1 MLKKILL
8 TILFIFFLASATSVQ
23 AAGTGSIIISE
34 FVYDLDGADIDWVEV
49 ENQGGA
55 DLDLASLKLLVSNST
70 SNHAINNYSGS
81 SILGSGDYGVI
92 VVSSLISN
100 YTSKWGNAGN
110 IFTSSFTLSNAGG
123 KIEINNGDKASPVDS
138 VTYSSGDGAAGDG
151 QSLSLISG
159 SFSPE
164 DPTPGEANVSG
175 GGNNQDGTLDNN
187 ENTNTN
193 PSPSQTEPKIS
204 AEIISKDTAIAKV
217 PINFDVKVLGLNKEI
232 LTTGKFV
239 WNFGD
244 LTVSVFN
251 QSQKTGHIYDYPG
264 DYVVVFEY
272 YGNASDSEPK
282 AATRA
287 TIKVSLAEVI
297 ISNVFGNSVEL
308 NNKGKSEIDLGGW
321 LLSADKSFTIPGN
334 TIILAGKKIVLSPE
348 VTRLNIIDKNNL
360 KLLYPNGE
368 VAYVYGSSLEIIEEK
383 PKAKAESIIAKDE
396 TKPITEQIQ
405 TEQIQ
410 IEQTESEKQSLSA
423 SAIKSIPAGDSKSIY
438 LAGLAGLIIIGIGSV
453 FLLRKKS
460 KPDIPEAGGLK
471 ADDFE
476 ITE

>member
-138 VTYSSGDGAAGDG
+138 VTYSSDMGAAGDG
-151 QSLSLISG
+151 KSLSLTSG
-159 SFSPE
+159 SFSPQS
-164 DPTPGEANVSG
+164 PTPGADNASG
-175 GGNNQDGTLDNN
+175 SGNNQDGTADNN
-187 ENTNTN
+187 ENTNSN
-193 PSPSQTEPKIS
+193 PIQTEPKIS
-204 AEIISKDTAIAKV
+204 AEIISKDAAIAKV

-244 LTVSVFN
+244 LTVSAFN

-272 YGNASDSEPK
+272 YGNASDLEPK

-287 TIKVSLAEVI
+287 TIKVSAAEVV

-321 LLSADKSFTIPGN
+321 LMEADKSFTIPGN

-360 KLLYPNGE
+360 RLLYPNGE
-368 VAYVYGSSLEIIEEK
+368 VAYVYQSPLKIIEEK

-396 TKPITEQIQ
+396 AKPVTEQIQ
-405 TEQIQ
+405 VEQ
-410 IEQTESEKQSLSA
+410 IEQTEPEKQSLEA

-453 FLLRKKS
+453 FLLRKKF
-460 KPDIPEAGGLK
+460 KPDIPEADGLK

>member
-8 TILFIFFLASATSVQ
+8 TILFIFFLATP
-23 AAGTGSIIISE
+23 AGAQVVISE
-34 FVYDLDGADIDWVEV
+34 FMYDLDGADIDWVEV
-49 ENQGGA
+49 ENQGSA
-55 DLDLASLKLLVSNST
+55 DVDLASLKLLVSNST

-92 VVSSLISN
+92 AVTSLISN
-100 YTSKWGNAGN
+100 YTLKWGNAGN
-110 IFTSSFTLSNAGG
+110 IFTSSFSLPNAGG
-123 KIEINNGDKASPVDS
+123 KIEINGGDKASPMDS

-151 QSLSLISG
+151 KSLSLISG

-175 GGNNQDGTLDNN
+175 GGNNQAGTADNN
-187 ENTNTN
+187 ENTNSN
-193 PSPSQTEPKIS
+193 PIQTEPKIS
-204 AEIISKDTAIAKV
+204 AEIISKDAAIAKV

-321 LLSADKSFTIPGN
+321 LMEADKSFTIPGN